1 MTEAKPTSAAS
12 PSEAHVEPGV
22 GERAA
27 EARARIEQQYHDIEQ
42 SYDDTRQRLQEFND
56 QAVDFIRTNPGLAIA
71 GAVAAGYLIGR
82 LASRR
87 WLA

>member
-1 MTEAKPTSAAS
+1 MTEAKTTTSTS
-12 PSEAHVEPGV
+12 PQQPQTEPGV
-22 GERAA
+22 SERAA
-27 EARARIEQQYHDIEQ
+27 EARARIEAQYHDMEQ
-42 SYDDTRQRLQEFND
+42 SYDQTRQRLQEFND

>member
-1 MTEAKPTSAAS
+1 MTEAKPTAAAS
-12 PSEAHVEPGV
+12 PTDTHVEPGV

-42 SYDDTRQRLQEFND
+42 SYDDTRQRLQDFND
-56 QAVDFIRTNPGLAIA
+56 QAVDFIRSNPGLSIA